1 MSLRIAENLA
11 LPTEAI
17 TKTFALLA
25 QRRKG
30 KTYTASVMAEEMVD
44 AKLPWVAL
52 DPTGAWWGL
61 RSSADGKS
69 AGLPVYVFGGDHGDL
84 PLERAA
90 GALIA
95 DVVVDHPGWYV
106 LDFSHFES
114 KEAERQF
121 ATDFAERFY
130 RRKGTNKAPMHLFV
144 DEADMFCP
152 QRVPSGD
159 QRMLG
164 AFESIVRRGGIRGI
178 GTTLISQRAAV
189 LNKNVLEQI
198 DVLIAL
204 RTVGPNDRKAIAGY
218 VEAHGSPEQQHELMD
233 SIAGL
238 GLGEAW
244 VWEPGEDLFQRVQI
258 RQRRTFNS
266 SATPDSTQTAL
277 PPARMAPVDL
287 EKVRHQLAT
296 LVEKAEQDDP
306 RALRRRVA
314 ELERERPKAT
324 VQIKEVVRYVVPGE
338 VIEEARV
345 TAAELRKAAE
355 RLEKLV
361 TAGADAR
368 SLVDEPSKNFGERP
382 APKVERPSVVE
393 ASPVQEHEQPISDE
407 PVDLKAGA
415 RRILEAL
422 SRHHPMRVTRA
433 QAATLS
439 GFKVR
444 GGAFQTYWSALK
456 RAGFIEEDGKEVSVT
471 EAGLLDAGVTPANP
485 MTTQELLDVW
495 RGSLKPA
502 ASTML
507 DQLVEIFPDSL
518 TRDQLAERVNMVSS
532 GGAFQ
537 TYVGTLRRNRLIE
550 SDGKYYRASASLF
563 NENAA

>member
-1 MSLRIAENLA
+1 MSLRIAKNLQ

-84 PLERAA
+84 PLERTA

-218 VEAHGSPEQQHELMD
+218 VEAHGSTEQQHELMD

-266 SATPDSTQTAL
+266 SATPDSTKQAL
-277 PPARMAPVDL
+277 TPARMAPVDL
-287 EKVRHQLAT
+287 ERIRHQLAT
-296 LVEKAEQDDP
+296 LVQKAEQDDP
-306 RALRRRVA
+306 QALRRRIA
-314 ELERERPKAT
+314 ELERARPKAT
-324 VQIKEVVRYVVPGE
+324 VQIQEVVRYAVPGE
-338 VIEEARV
+338 VIAEARS
-345 TAAELRKAAE
+345 TAAELRKAAD

-361 TAGADAR
+361 TAGADGR
-368 SLVDEPSKNFGERP
+368 SLIDEPSKSFGERP
-382 APKVERPSVVE
+382 APKVERPSEVE
-393 ASPVQEHEQPISDE
+393 ASAVHESKQLTSDE
-407 PVDLKAGA
+407 PVQLKAGA
-415 RRILEAL
+415 RRILEVLA
-422 SRHHPMRVTRA
+422 RHHPMKVTRA
-433 QAATLS
+433 QAGTLA
-439 GFKVR
+439 GLKIT
-444 GGAFQTYWSALK
+444 GGAFLTYWSALK
-456 RAGFIEEDGKEVSVT
+456 RADLIQEDGKEVSVT
-471 EAGLLDAGVTPANP
+471 EAGLTKAGVAPANP
-485 MTTQELLDVW
+485 MTTEELLEMW
-495 RGSLKPA
+495 HGSLKSGA
-502 ASTML
+502 RTML
-507 DQLVEIFPDSL
+507 DQLVERFPDGL
-518 TRDQLAERVNMVSS
+518 TREELAERMNMASS

-537 TYVGTLRRNRLIE
+537 DYLGTLRRNGLIDF
-550 SDGKYYRASASLF
+550 DGTYYRASASLF
-563 NENAA
+563 IRNAA